1 MARDECAFDPTSRME
16 RGEAG
21 ILANEAEKDLADGEL
36 TLVPNSP
43 VTNSREQIPVWGRAT
58 WF

>member
-1 MARDECAFDPTSRME
+1 MAKDECALDPTSRME

-43 VTNSREQIPVWGRAT
+43 ITNSRKQIPV
-58 WF
+58 